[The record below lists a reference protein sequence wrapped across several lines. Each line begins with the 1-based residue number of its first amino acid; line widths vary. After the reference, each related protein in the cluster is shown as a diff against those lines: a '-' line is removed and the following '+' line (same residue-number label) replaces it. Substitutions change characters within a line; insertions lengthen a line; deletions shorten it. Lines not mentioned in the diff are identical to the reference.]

1 MKILK
6 KLLVGTSVALAF
18 SSAALASPLDIG
30 GVWIDSSTDLN
41 ITTATMTQSID
52 PSTGALSGFGI
63 VTTLDATSTFCPGC
77 QLTFHYSGYT
87 PTIPGALPTLA
98 NGSSI
103 TYTNG
108 VVDFYVEAPGT
119 VSNPSDPTTLNLA
132 DTTTGTLWAG
142 LVGHVFD
149 GASLVGTIF
158 TSGTGANTRYSEL
171 QGAGQWDITSG
182 LAMPFLDSNTQ
193 IDGSDLTFSTT
204 FTNFPLCAHVL
215 AGGGYSTPSATC
227 RSTSTD
233 YHKDPLLAYGAG
245 TATGSPVVVPEPG
258 SLALVA
264 LGLLGL
270 GALRRRSGKA

>member
-52 PSTGALSGFGI
+52 PMTGALSGFGI

-77 QLTFHYSGYT
+77 QLTFHYEYM

-103 TYTNG
+103 TYQGG

-119 VSNPSDPTTLNLA
+119 VSNPRT
-132 DTTTGTLWAG
+132 
-142 LVGHVFD
+142 
-149 GASLVGTIF
+149 
-158 TSGTGANTRYSEL
+158 
-171 QGAGQWDITSG
+171 
-182 LAMPFLDSNTQ
+182 
-193 IDGSDLTFSTT
+193 
-204 FTNFPLCAHVL
+204 PLH
-215 AGGGYSTPSATC
+215 
-227 RSTSTD
+227 
-233 YHKDPLLAYGAG
+233 
-245 TATGSPVVVPEPG
+245 
-258 SLALVA
+258 
-264 LGLLGL
+264 
-270 GALRRRSGKA
+270 